1 MSSYT
6 SYAGGGH
13 DLGQFTATYEYTAA
27 SLAVDRAFF
36 IANVSC
42 TVVSII
48 LRVDI
53 AGTDVGAVTC
63 QIRKAP
69 SGTAIASGTLLHSGT
84 GNLKGTAAT
93 NQVLTLS
100 TTASDLTIPIG
111 TCVGFDLTGVSTA
124 AVGCVTVAFQGA
136 A

>member
-6 SYAGGGH
+6 SYAGGGA
-13 DLGQFTATYEYTAA
+13 DLGRVTATYEYSAA
-27 SLAVDRAFF
+27 NLAVDRAFF

-48 LRVDI
+48 LRVDV
-53 AGTDVGAVTC
+53 AGTDASPVTC

-69 SGTAIASGTLLHSGT
+69 SGTAIASGTILHSGT
-84 GNLKGTAAT
+84 GNLKGTANT
-93 NQVLTLS
+93 NQTLTLS

-111 TCVGFDLTGVSTA
+111 TCIGFDLTGISTA

>member
-6 SYAGGGH
+6 SYAGGGA
-13 DLGQFTATYEYTAA
+13 DLGQFTATYEYSAT

-42 TVVSII
+42 TVLSII
-48 LRVDI
+48 LRVDVVGSD
-53 AGTDVGAVTC
+53 AGAVTC

-69 SGTAIASGTLLHSGT
+69 SGTAIASGTLLHTGT
-84 GNLKGTAAT
+84 GNLKGSANT
-93 NQVLTLS
+93 NQTLTLS
-100 TTASDLTIPIG
+100 TTPSDLSIPIG
-111 TCVGFDLTGVSTA
+111 TCVGFDLTGIATA
-124 AVGCVTVAFQGA
+124 AIGCVTVAFQGA